1 MGVPHRVALAHV
13 TRYDLAM
20 TMRRRVLASLPV
32 LILAVPAHAQGPE
45 EQPTILLPVE
55 PPPPLVLDL
64 APYPEFVPFIRV
76 EKPRLAKQV
85 RAMLDAAMQT
95 DDSAAVAAVVKFAQQ
110 TQPYD
115 KDEIRDL
122 QRAYLD
128 RRARELAAKTEA
140 ELARIRASGP
150 LELWK
155 GQIELGAFR
164 STGNTDNFGFTAAFN
179 FNRKGIE
186 WEHIVQARADYQE
199 DRGVITREQYSAS
212 YQPRY
217 TLNDGFFTYAR
228 TQYERDRI
236 QGFEDRYT
244 LSGGLGYRVLNGR
257 TKTLSLEAGPAI
269 RRINYVDEPNQT
281 TWSVLTSI
289 DFDWKINPQLKLTQ
303 DASAYVGSDNNTF
316 TSLTA
321 LESGLVKGLKAKLS
335 YAIEHETSPP
345 IGSLKTDTISRFS
358 LVYGF

>member
-1 MGVPHRVALAHV
+1 
-13 TRYDLAM
+13 M
-20 TMRRRVLASLPV
+20 TGYAAVMTTHRRVLASLPIL
-32 LILAVPAHAQGPE
+32 LIAVPVHAQEPE
-45 EQPTILLPVE
+45 DQLVLLPDM
-55 PPPPLVLDL
+55 PPPPLELDL
-64 APYPEFVPFIRV
+64 PPYPEFVPYV
-76 EKPRLAKQV
+76 PAGQPHMAKQV
-85 RAMLDAAMQT
+85 RAMLDEAMKT
-95 DDSAAVAAVVKFAQQ
+95 DDSAAVAAMVKFAQA

-115 KDEIRDL
+115 KDEIKGL
-122 QRAYLD
+122 HRAYLD
-128 RRARELAAKTEA
+128 RRAKELAAKTEA

-164 STGNTDNFGFTAAFN
+164 STGNTDNFGFTAALN

-199 DRGVITREQYSAS
+199 DRGVVTREQYSAS

-257 TKTLSLEAGPAI
+257 TMTLSLEAGPAV
-269 RRINYVDEPNQT
+269 RRINYVDEPNET

-289 DFDWKINPQLKLTQ
+289 DFDWKINSTIKLSQ
-303 DASAYVGSDNNTF
+303 DASSYVGSDNSTF

-321 LESGLVKGLKAKLS
+321 LETAMSKRLKAKLS

>member
-1 MGVPHRVALAHV
+1 MMTRSRRLAGLSVLLFAAPAYAREEVPPLV
-13 TRYDLAM
+13 M
-20 TMRRRVLASLPV
+20 LP
-32 LILAVPAHAQGPE
+32 E
-45 EQPTILLPVE
+45 T
-55 PPPPLVLDL
+55 PPPPLVVEL
-64 APYPEFVPFIRV
+64 PSYPEFVPFIPVDR
-76 EKPRLAKQV
+76 PRLPVPV
-85 RAMLDAAMQT
+85 RAMLEEAMKT
-95 DDSAAVAAVVKFAQQ
+95 DDSDAVATVVKFAQA

-115 KDEIRDL
+115 KDEIRDMH
-122 QRAYLD
+122 RAFLD
-128 RRARELAAKTEA
+128 RRAKEIAAKTEA

-164 STGNTDNFGFTAAFN
+164 STGNTDNFGFSAAFN

-199 DRGVITREQYSAS
+199 DRGTVTREQYAAS

-217 TLNDGFFTYAR
+217 TLNEGLFTYGR
-228 TQYERDRI
+228 LQYERDRI
-236 QGFEDRYT
+236 QGFEDRYS
-244 LSGGLGYRVLNGR
+244 LSGGLGYRILNGR
-257 TKTLSLEAGPAI
+257 TMTLSLEAGPAI
-269 RRINYVDEPNQT
+269 RRINYVGEPNDT

-289 DFDWKINPQLKLTQ
+289 DFDWTINPQLKLTQ
-303 DASAYVGSDNNTF
+303 DASSYIGSDNNTF

>member
-1 MGVPHRVALAHV
+1 MTG
-13 TRYDLAM
+13 YDTLM
-20 TMRRRVLASLPV
+20 TMRRMVLASLPLV
-32 LILAVPAHAQGPE
+32 LLAVPAQAQEPVPPLIILPE
-45 EQPTILLPVE
+45 L

-64 APYPEFVPFIRV
+64 PDYPQFVPFVPV

-85 RAMLDAAMQT
+85 RAMLDAAMKT
-95 DDSAAVAAVVKFAQQ
+95 DDSAAVAAVVKFAME
-110 TQPYD
+110 TQSYD

-128 RRARELAAKTEA
+128 RRAKELAAKTEA

-199 DRGVITREQYSAS
+199 DRGVVTREQYSAS

-257 TKTLSLEAGPAI
+257 TMTLSLEAGPAL
-269 RRINYVDEPNQT
+269 RRVNYVAEPNET

-289 DFDWKINPQLKLTQ
+289 DFDWKINPQLKFTQ
-303 DASAYVGSDNNTF
+303 DATSYVGSDNNTF

-321 LESGLVKGLKAKLS
+321 LESGLIKGLKAKLS
-335 YAIEHETSPP
+335 YSIEHETSPP
-345 IGSLKTDTISRFS
+345 AGSLKTDTISRFS

>member
-1 MGVPHRVALAHV
+1 MSH
-13 TRYDLAM
+13 YDTVM
-20 TMRRRVLASLPV
+20 TMRLSVLAGLPFL
-32 LILAVPAHAQGPE
+32 LIAAPVHAQGPDD
-45 EQPTILLPVE
+45 QPLIVLPTE
-55 PPPPLVLDL
+55 PPPPLVLEL
-64 APYPEFVPFIRV
+64 PPYPQFIPFIRV
-76 EKPRLAKQV
+76 EKPRLARQV

-95 DDSAAVAAVVKFAQQ
+95 EDSAAVAAVVKFAQQ

-122 QRAYLD
+122 HRAYLD

-155 GQIELGAFR
+155 GQVELGAFR

-179 FNRKGIE
+179 FNRKGID

-199 DRGVITREQYSAS
+199 DRGTVTREQFSAS

-217 TLNDGFFTYAR
+217 TLNEGFFTYAR

-257 TKTLSLEAGPAI
+257 TMTLSLEAGPAV
-269 RRINYVDEPNQT
+269 RRINYVEEPNET
-281 TWSVLTSI
+281 TWSVLTSV
-289 DFDWKINPQLKLTQ
+289 DFDWRITPQLKLTQ
-303 DASAYVGSDNNTF
+303 DASSYVGSDNSTF

-321 LESGLVKGLKAKLS
+321 LESGLIKGLKAKLS
-335 YAIEHETSPP
+335 YSIEHETSPP
-345 IGSLKTDTISRFS
+345 EGSLKTDTISRFS

>member
-1 MGVPHRVALAHV
+1 MTRYHRV
-13 TRYDLAM
+13 M
-20 TMRRRVLASLPV
+20 TIDRRVLASLPF
-32 LILAVPAHAQGPE
+32 LMLAVPAHAQ
-45 EQPTILLPVE
+45 EQPLPVIVLPE
-55 PPPPLVLDL
+55 MPPPPLVLDL
-64 APYPEFVPFIRV
+64 PAYPAFVPFIPV

-95 DDSAAVAAVVKFAQQ
+95 DDSAAVAAVVKFAQA

-115 KDEIRDL
+115 KDEIKDL
-122 QRAYLD
+122 HRAYLD
-128 RRARELAAKTEA
+128 RRAKELAAKTEA
-140 ELARIRASGP
+140 ERERIRRSGP

-164 STGNTDNFGFTAAFN
+164 ATGNTDNFGFTAALKLD
-179 FNRKGIE
+179 RKGLE
-186 WEHIVQARADYQE
+186 WEHIIQANADYQE
-199 DRGVITREQYSAS
+199 DRGVVTREQYSAS

-257 TKTLSLEAGPAI
+257 TMTLSLEAGPAV
-269 RRINYVDEPNQT
+269 RRINYVGEPNET
-281 TWSVLTSI
+281 TWSVLTSV
-289 DFDWKINPQLKLTQ
+289 DFDWKISPQLKLTQ
-303 DASAYVGSDNNTF
+303 DATSYVGSDNNTF

-335 YAIEHETSPP
+335 YSIEHETSPP
-345 IGSLKTDTISRFS
+345 DGSLKTDTISRFS

>member
-1 MGVPHRVALAHV
+1 
-13 TRYDLAM
+13 M
-20 TMRRRVLASLPV
+20 TMRRMVLASLPLV
-32 LILAVPAHAQGPE
+32 LLAVPAQAQEPVPPLIILPE
-45 EQPTILLPVE
+45 L
-55 PPPPLVLDL
+55 PPPPLVLELPD
-64 APYPEFVPFIRV
+64 YPQFVPFVPV

-85 RAMLDAAMQT
+85 RAMLDAAMKT
-95 DDSAAVAAVVKFAQQ
+95 DDSAAVAAVVKFAME
-110 TQPYD
+110 TQSYD

-128 RRARELAAKTEA
+128 RRAKELAAKTEA

-199 DRGVITREQYSAS
+199 DRGVVTREQYSAS

-217 TLNDGFFTYAR
+217 TLNEGFFTYAR

-257 TKTLSLEAGPAI
+257 TMTLSLEAGPAV
-269 RRINYVDEPNQT
+269 RRVNYVAEPNET

-289 DFDWKINPQLKLTQ
+289 DFDWKINPQLKFTQ
-303 DASAYVGSDNNTF
+303 DATSYVGSDNNTF

-321 LESGLVKGLKAKLS
+321 LESGLIKGLKAKLS
-335 YAIEHETSPP
+335 YSIEHETSPP
-345 IGSLKTDTISRFS
+345 AGSLKTDTISRFS